1 MERLK
6 ICFVCFEAIPSKE
19 GVFVGGTASNVA
31 KLAKGLSQRGHK
43 IYVLT
48 SDINHIYQG
57 GIIST
62 SWGKIYPIPVHGKY
76 GSVISGGDFLIKV
89 ICMMIKNKFNK
100 KFDVIHLHSAYPP
113 LGLITLL
120 SGAILK
126 IPKVFT
132 LYSPVQ
138 STPLNDRKGLRAYQ
152 HLSTPLFTRIFF
164 SNVKLTAISKNV
176 KSSLIKIGFKEK
188 DVPLIPPPID
198 TDIFNTNR
206 ATQSCKREFGLS
218 EDTPVIL
225 YCGNWAE
232 WKGVDVLL
240 ESMNEV
246 VKSFPEAKLITA
258 WAELYDWYDDRK
270 RMLDQR
276 IDAFNLKT
284 NIIEK
289 GIVENMWKL
298 MATADVFVA
307 PFLNTDGVADW
318 PLSILEA
325 MACGTPVVATKVGGI
340 PEIVKHHENGL
351 LVEPSNKFELANA
364 IIYMLENKKESKRM
378 GINGAKSVSE
388 KFKTERVV
396 DELERVYEGVI
407 SNYSGNRRY

>member
-1 MERLK
+1 MR
-6 ICFVCFEAIPSKE
+6 ICFVCFEAIPSK
-19 GVFVGGTASNVA
+19 GMTFVGGWANNVA
-31 KLAKGLSQRGHK
+31 RLAKGLSKRGHK

-48 SDINHIYQG
+48 SDINRVCHG
-57 GIIST
+57 VIST
-62 SWGKIYPIPVHGKY
+62 PWGKIYPIPVRGKY
-76 GSVISGGDFLIKV
+76 GSVRSGGDFLIKV
-89 ICMMIKNKFNK
+89 IYTMIKDKFNK

-113 LGLITLL
+113 FGLITLL

-138 STPLNDRKGLRAYQ
+138 SAPLNDRKGLRAYQ
-152 HLSTPLFTRIFF
+152 HLSTPLFTQIFL

-188 DVPLIPPPID
+188 DVPLTPPSID
-198 TDIFNTNR
+198 TDIFNSDIE
-206 ATQSCKREFGLS
+206 SCKRELGLS

-232 WKGVDVLL
+232 WKGVDVLF

-258 WAELYDWYDDRK
+258 WAELYDWYDERK
-270 RMLDQR
+270 IMLNRKVKDLGIR
-276 IDAFNLKT
+276 K

-289 GIVENMWKL
+289 GVVENMGKL
-298 MATADVFVA
+298 MAAADVFVA

-325 MACGTPVVATKVGGI
+325 MACGAPVVATKVGGI

-351 LVEPSNKFELANA
+351 LVEPNNKFELANA
-364 IIYMLENKKESKRM
+364 IIYILENKKESKRM
-378 GINGAKSVSE
+378 GINGAKLVSE
-388 KFKTERVV
+388 KFKIEIVV
-396 DELERVYEGVI
+396 DELERIYEEVI
-407 SNYSGNRRY
+407 QDYSGNRRS

>member
-1 MERLK
+1 MT
-6 ICFVCFEAIPSKE
+6 
-19 GVFVGGTASNVA
+19 FVGGWANNVVR
-31 KLAKGLSQRGHK
+31 LAKGLSQRGHE

-48 SDINHIYQG
+48 SDINRVCQG
-57 GIIST
+57 VIST
-62 SWGKIYPIPVHGKY
+62 PWGKIYPISVRGKY
-76 GSVISGGDFLIKV
+76 GSVRSGGDFLIKV
-89 ICMMIKNKFNK
+89 VYTMIKNKFNK

-113 LGLITLL
+113 FGLITLL
-120 SGAILK
+120 SGTILK

-152 HLSTPLFTRIFF
+152 HLSTPLFTKIFL
-164 SNVKLTAISKNV
+164 SNVKLTAISENV

-188 DVPLIPPPID
+188 DVQLIPPSID
-198 TDIFNTNR
+198 TDIFNPDIE
-206 ATQSCKREFGLS
+206 SCKSELGLS

-364 IIYMLENKKESKRM
+364 IIYLLENKKESKRM
-378 GINGAKSVSE
+378 GINGAKLVSE